1 MVDEDFSP
9 NIVQTASGSIDH
21 STLIAAVKAAGLM
34 YVLNNAGPLNVFAPT
49 SAPFDKLVK
58 RTVEELLKPTKKD
71 DLKNILEYRTYVGN
85 LKTSYMPDGREYE
98 QVNAGKIEISKIGDK
113 IFVNGS
119 EIATSIATSNGI
131 IHVLNDVSVPK

>member
-1 MVDEDFSP
+1 MTLFGWKQNSEASPETTTENTVNQGLGQFAMVDEDFSP

-71 DLKNILEYRTYVGN
+71 DLKNILEYRNYVGN
-85 LKTSYMPDGREYE
+85 LKTE
-98 QVNAGKIEISKIGDK
+98 
-113 IFVNGS
+113 
-119 EIATSIATSNGI
+119 
-131 IHVLNDVSVPK
+131 